1 MMPESSPAL
10 QPVYRLDGFE
20 LDLHAGD
27 LTRAGVRVPLQA
39 LPLRLLGVLVQNAG
53 RVVPRDELH
62 RRLWP
67 DKEFADFEDGVN
79 TAVRKLRI
87 ALDDDPEAPRLIETV
102 RGRGYRL
109 LITVEAFTAPAPKIV
124 RRQKVAPAAPPTAV
138 EVAAASAPSPDA
150 DVPAPLVHAPAVR
163 ARWAG
168 RQAKVLAAVVL
179 AAVAIGAWW
188 FWTR

>member
-1 MMPESSPAL
+1 MTTDGSPAP
-10 QPVYRLDGFE
+10 QPIYRLEGFE
-20 LDLHAGD
+20 LDLHAGE
-27 LTRAGVRVPLQA
+27 LTREGVRVPLQS

-53 RVVPRDELH
+53 RLVPRDEIH

-87 ALDDDPEAPRLIETV
+87 ALGDDPETPRLIETV

-124 RRQKVAPAAPPTAV
+124 RRPKTAPTQPAASELTDPPPAG
-138 EVAAASAPSPDA
+138 E
-150 DVPAPLVHAPAVR
+150 VPATIDRSPVLGADR
-163 ARWAG
+163 SF
-168 RQAKVLAAVVL
+168 RQSLLLAAVLV
-179 AAVAIGAWW
+179 AVALAVWW
-188 FWTR
+188 LWIR